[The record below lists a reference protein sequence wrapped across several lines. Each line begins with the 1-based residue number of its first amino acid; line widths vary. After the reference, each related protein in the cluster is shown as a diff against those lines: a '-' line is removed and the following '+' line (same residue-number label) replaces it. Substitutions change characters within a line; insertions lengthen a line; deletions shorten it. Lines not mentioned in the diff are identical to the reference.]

1 MTRTGIQGPLPL
13 GRIGGVKVD
22 FWWDQ
27 GNAEAVKRATT
38 IMHKA
43 QKPMLEHGGFVY
55 SNMFGAGEYH
65 CFRFGGGYSSI
76 LRKSRRASDPANL
89 MHPDV
94 LLVTDDCV

>member
-1 MTRTGIQGPLPL
+1 MTGTCIQGPLPL

-43 QKPMLEHGGFVY
+43 QKPMLEQGGFVH
-55 SNMFGAGEYH
+55 SNMFGAGEFT
-65 CFRFGGGYSSI
+65 FRFGVVVGGGIPPS
-76 LRKSRRASDPANL
+76 
-89 MHPDV
+89 
-94 LLVTDDCV
+94 